1 MLRAASFWTLMIAL
15 AVCGCS
21 QVASVTPLGE
31 HPKAILQSDWDGT
44 WVTKGQSV
52 RIKVTD
58 PQQGVLQV
66 AWVEEKGGRFVLESY
81 QIEMRE
87 AGPWTFGNFKNQE
100 SPASYL
106 WGLVKNDQGQI
117 IIWTPDPKYFEKQV
131 QAGVLPGKVGKHGD
145 VVLEKLTS
153 EQLKAMMSAGRGV
166 GFDWMDPIVFF
177 RLGK

>member
-1 MLRAASFWTLMIAL
+1 MIVL
-15 AVCGCS
+15 VVCGCTK
-21 QVASVTPLGE
+21 VASVTPLGE
-31 HPKAILQSDWDGT
+31 HPKTIFQSDWDGT
-44 WVTKGQSV
+44 WINKEQSV

-58 PQQGVLQV
+58 PQHGVLQV
-66 AWVEEKGGRFVLESY
+66 AWAEEKGGRFVLESY

-117 IIWTPDPKYFEKQV
+117 IIWTPAPNYFKKQV
-131 QAGVLPGKVGKHGD
+131 QAGVLPGKVDKNGD

-153 EQLKAMMSAGRGV
+153 EQLKAMMSEAQGV
-166 GFDWMDPIVFF
+166 CFNWQAPIVFF